1 MDLDQAELNG
11 LCERDPQGSDD
22 YEQVKPPSEYE
33 CHAVPSAGT
42 LRDKQWQSAPD
53 KYGSPPTQRL
63 TQGFL
68 GRTCHTPTTGE
79 SRLEPMFTRYTGS
92 V

>member
-11 LCERDPQGSDD
+11 LCERAPQGSDD

-53 KYGSPPTQRL
+53 KYGSLPTQRL
-63 TQGFL
+63 THRVFWVVRVTLPQLENQG
-68 GRTCHTPTTGE
+68 
-79 SRLEPMFTRYTGS
+79 
-92 V
+92 